1 MNRRASLITL
11 LGVTAAVGVAAC
23 EFRVGTG
30 QGAQTPGQGSAS
42 TAAQTPTA
50 TPTLQPPPAS
60 KLPGGSTG
68 FRIRRVGPAAGAQ
81 PTATAAGSA
90 TPAPTASATASPTA
104 VPTGVPTGVPS
115 AIPSSVP
122 TEPPAAPT
130 ITAATVFGGPGAA
143 NFRGTLFYVPE
154 GTAKFPDL
162 TKLTAQNILYL
173 PELNIAAKSFD
184 EGLPA
189 DKRATNFAIRYES
202 PLVVVTDATYEF
214 RLVADDAALF
224 YIDDTL
230 IVDNDGSHAAQ
241 EKKGAAHLIPGA
253 HYMRVDYLQGSTKTI
268 ALQLMVKSATLAE
281 KPLGAQL

>member
-1 MNRRASLITL
+1 
-11 LGVTAAVGVAAC
+11 V
-23 EFRVGTG
+23 
-30 QGAQTPGQGSAS
+30 PSA
-42 TAAQTPTA
+42 
-50 TPTLQPPPAS
+50 
-60 KLPGGSTG
+60 
-68 FRIRRVGPAAGAQ
+68 I
-81 PTATAAGSA
+81 
-90 TPAPTASATASPTA
+90 
-104 VPTGVPTGVPS
+104 PS

-130 ITAATVFGGPGAA
+130 ITAATVFGGPAAA

-154 GTAKFPDL
+154 GTTKFPDL

-173 PELNIAAKSFD
+173 PELNIPAKSFD

-189 DKRATNFAIRYES
+189 DKRATNFAVRYES
-202 PLVVVTDATYEF
+202 PLVVATDATYEF

-230 IVDNDGSHAAQ
+230 IIDNDGSHAAQ
-241 EKKGAAHLIPGA
+241 EKKGAARLIPGA
-253 HYMRVDYLQGSTKTI
+253 HYVRVDYLQGSTKSI

>member
-1 MNRRASLITL
+1 LITL
-11 LGVTAAVGVAAC
+11 FGITAAVGVAAC
-23 EFRVGTG
+23 EFRVGTNA
-30 QGAQTPGQGSAS
+30 GAQTPGQPSANV
-42 TAAQTPTA
+42 AQTPTA
-50 TPTLQPPPAS
+50 TPTLQPPPANR
-60 KLPGGSTG
+60 LPGGSTG
-68 FRIRRVGPAAGAQ
+68 FRIRRVGSAATPA

-90 TPAPTASATASPTA
+90 TPAPTASASATPAA
-104 VPTGVPTGVPS
+104 S
-115 AIPSSVP
+115 AIPSAMPSAVPSAMPSAVP
-122 TEPPAAPT
+122 TEVPAAPT
-130 ITAATVFGGPGAA
+130 IAAATVFGGPAAA

-154 GTAKFPDL
+154 GTAKFPDV
-162 TKLTAQNILYL
+162 TKLTAQNILYA

-214 RLVADDAALF
+214 RLIADDGALF

-253 HYMRVDYLQGSTKTI
+253 HYMRVDYLQGSTKSI
-268 ALQLMVKSATLAE
+268 ALQLLVKSATMAE